1 MKLNLADFD
10 ASDQLSADDVFIG
23 LVDHGLFVEKIPS
36 CFGSSNLVSVLESP
50 P

>member
-1 MKLNLADFD
+1 MMFNLADFNS
-10 ASDQLSADDVFIG
+10 SDQLSADEVFIG
-23 LVDHGLFVEKIPS
+23 LVDHGLFAEKIPS